1 MILIIITALVWA
13 ALGRPVEA
21 PAQDGD
27 LLLQIQPKKYTAY
40 RSIGSVNI
48 DGRLD
53 EPSWQRAVW
62 TDPFVDIEGEEMK
75 PKPRFSTRAKMLWDD
90 TYFYVAAEMEEPHV
104 WATLRDRDATI
115 YHDNDFEV
123 FMDPDGDTHEYYEFE
138 INAFG
143 TEWDLFLMKPYRDGG
158 PYMTAWDVG
167 GLKTSVA
174 VWGSINDPTDEDE
187 GWSLEM
193 AFPWSVLKECAHRPS
208 PPRDGDQWRVNFSR
222 VEWRVEAEPDNEGYA
237 KVEGERPDNWVW
249 SPQGLIQMH
258 LPEQWG
264 FVRFSTAAVGTAGT
278 GAFELPPEEEAKHL
292 LREIYYRQREFR
304 QETGHYTGSLDSLG
318 VEHRLMRNF
327 LWPPS
332 LQATDYLFE
341 AWVEEVVDLH
351 DDGKINRWVIRQDS
365 KTWKAVPATP

>member
-13 ALGRPVEA
+13 ALGWPVEA

-75 PKPRFSTRAKMLWDD
+75 PKPRLSTRAKMLWDD

-143 TEWDLFLMKPYRDGG
+143 TEWDLFLMKP
-158 PYMTAWDVG
+158 
-167 GLKTSVA
+167 
-174 VWGSINDPTDEDE
+174 
-187 GWSLEM
+187 
-193 AFPWSVLKECAHRPS
+193 
-208 PPRDGDQWRVNFSR
+208 
-222 VEWRVEAEPDNEGYA
+222 
-237 KVEGERPDNWVW
+237 
-249 SPQGLIQMH
+249 
-258 LPEQWG
+258 
-264 FVRFSTAAVGTAGT
+264 
-278 GAFELPPEEEAKHL
+278 
-292 LREIYYRQREFR
+292 
-304 QETGHYTGSLDSLG
+304 
-318 VEHRLMRNF
+318 
-327 LWPPS
+327 
-332 LQATDYLFE
+332 
-341 AWVEEVVDLH
+341 
-351 DDGKINRWVIRQDS
+351 
-365 KTWKAVPATP
+365 

>member
-1 MILIIITALVWA
+1 MLIIITALVWA

-40 RSIGSVNI
+40 RSIGPVII

-75 PKPRFSTRAKMLWDD
+75 PKPRFSTRVKMLWDD

-104 WATLRDRDATI
+104 WASLQDRDATI

-143 TEWDLFLMKPYRDGG
+143 TEWDLFLVKPYRDGG
-158 PYMTAWDVG
+158 PYMTAWDIG

-237 KVEGERPDNWVW
+237 KVEGERADNWVW

-264 FVRFSTAAVGTAGT
+264 FVRFSTAAVGTAST
-278 GAFELPPEEEAKHL
+278 SAFELPPEEEAKHL

-318 VEHRLMRNF
+318 VEHRLMHNF

-341 AWVEEVVDLH
+341 AWAEEVVDLH
-351 DDGKINRWVIRQDS
+351 GDGKINRWVIRQDS
-365 KTWKAVPATP
+365 KTWKAVPVPP